1 MSVRVRLES
10 HCAFD
15 IGERTPERKALV
27 KQYVKAFMTYAAEH
41 GGQPPGSYRLAGK
54 SPAWAWSDA
63 NWEINYTVTQA
74 GGNVTI
80 SIYAVRLHSSG
91 SGS

>member
-1 MSVRVRLES
+1 MRVRVRLDAN
-10 HCAFD
+10 CRFD
-15 IGERTPERKALV
+15 IGERTPETRALV
-27 KQYVKAFMTYAAEH
+27 KQYVKALMTYAAEH

-63 NWEINYTVTQA
+63 NWEINYTVTRS
-74 GGNVTI
+74 GGTVTI

-91 SGS
+91 GGS